1 MGKMPMVKVE
11 NVTKVY
17 KKRDMEIHSLD
28 GVSLEVEKGEFV
40 VIYGVSGSGKT
51 TLLNLIGG
59 LDKPTSGKVIVDSV
73 DLTTQDDEQLSL
85 YRRGKVGF
93 IFQGF
98 NLIPTLTAFEN
109 VMFPLVPLFLPE
121 SEKRKRVSDILTSIM
136 PVRRLWDQLPA
147 ELSGGE
153 QQRVA
158 IARALVNNPE
168 ILIADEPTSDMDRK
182 TSEQIIH
189 LLREANK
196 DGRTV
201 IIATHDPRILEG
213 ATMGVE
219 MEDGKVIG
227 VRKEANI
234 GE

>member
-1 MGKMPMVKVE
+1 MPLIKVD
-11 NVTKVY
+11 NVTKIY
-17 KKRDMEIHSLD
+17 RKRDFEVRSLD
-28 GVSLEVEKGEFV
+28 GVSLDVEKGEFV

-59 LDKPTSGKVIVDSV
+59 LDKPTSGRVIVDSI
-73 DLTTQDDEQLSL
+73 DLTTQDEEQLSL
-85 YRRGKVGF
+85 YRREKVGF

-109 VMFPLVPLFLPE
+109 VIFPLVPLPLSE
-121 SEKRKRVSDILTSIM
+121 SEKRKRVRDILNNIL
-136 PVRRLWDQLPA
+136 PIKRLWDQLPV

-168 ILIADEPTSDMDRK
+168 ILLADEPTSDLDRK
-182 TSEQIIH
+182 TSQQIID
-189 LLREANK
+189 LLWEANK
-196 DGRTV
+196 RGCTV
-201 IIATHDPRILEG
+201 IIATHDPRILER

-219 MEDGKVIG
+219 MEDGKIIEI
-227 VRKEANI
+227 RKGASA
-234 GE
+234 